1 MLSTRLYMRGSKTP
15 TVTQIPSLVA
25 KRRRTSSRKL
35 LQWLRLIRP
44 KLPLSNQHRPSLI
57 SNNLFLL
64 KTGRISSIIQ
74 QLVVSKIRQTSNSS
88 LFLRKIIR
96 YREEFNNLRLRMYSH
111 LSTTTGLI
119 LTSQEFKAIRLLKI
133 SSNSMLFLARRKGTA
148 RERSRMESLLL
159 RKSTICPLKT
169 SATILKTRLI
179 KTLKVVQ
186 EVPLLL
192 EELQLFKGTRVLL
205 VK

>member
-15 TVTQIPSLVA
+15 TVTQIPSHVA

-35 LQWLRLIRP
+35 LRWLRLIRP
-44 KLPLSNQHRPSLI
+44 KLPLSNHHRASLI

-74 QLVVSKIRQTSNSS
+74 QLVLSKIRQTSNSS

-96 YREEFNNLRLRMYSH
+96 YREGFNNLRLRMCSH
-111 LSTTTGLI
+111 LSTTTGLT
-119 LTSQEFKAIRLLKI
+119 LTSQKFKMIRLLTI

-169 SATILKTRLI
+169 SATISKIRLI

-186 EVPLLL
+186 EVRL
-192 EELQLFKGTRVLL
+192 
-205 VK
+205 